1 MSKKAKYLYRLEEN
15 EKKLLGFEL
24 SRENVP
30 YLLMELKHYF
40 NETYQLI
47 MNIFKKIFSAKKNNN
62 LLYRDLDK
70 YIQELEKAEMNVLK
84 FYKLMMFYLKI
95 KNLDINQ
102 TDIIIEFENEEEK
115 NNLLALLSERKP
127 LLDKFKENIKKLENL
142 KRNVNFIYEQ
152 MMSLNDIDNN
162 E

>member
-40 NETYQLI
+40 NETYQ
-47 MNIFKKIFSAKKNNN
+47 F
-62 LLYRDLDK
+62 RDLDK

-115 NNLLALLSERKP
+115 NNLLALLNERKP

>member
-1 MSKKAKYLYRLEEN
+1 MSKKGKYLYRLEEN
-15 EKKLLGFEL
+15 EKKLMGFEL
-24 SRENVP
+24 SKENVP
-30 YLLMELKHYF
+30 YLLMELKHSF

-62 LLYRDLDK
+62 LLYKDLEK
-70 YIQELEKAEMNVLK
+70 YIQELEKSEMNVLK
-84 FYKLMMFYLKI
+84 IYKVMMFYLKI
-95 KNLDINQ
+95 SNLDLHQ

-115 NNLLALLSERKP
+115 NNLLSLLNERKP
-127 LLDKFKENIKKLENL
+127 LLDRFKDNIKKLEKLKIDVNL
-142 KRNVNFIYEQ
+142 IYEQ